1 MIYDYKFAIILAPL
15 TLDSTFPVD
24 KHPMLFLSPNKAYQN
39 PTHCKTPIFGTL
51 GLSNHGQL
59 VFVHS
64 PRPKHVPRR
73 DGLKQLCQVVLCW
86 GHAFVVSGGHIVVQM
101 GRRRMASGSRW

>member
-1 MIYDYKFAIILAPL
+1 MIYDYKFAIILADVHVYQPL

-59 VFVHS
+59 VFV
-64 PRPKHVPRR
+64 PPLDR
-73 DGLKQLCQVVLCW
+73 
-86 GHAFVVSGGHIVVQM
+86 
-101 GRRRMASGSRW
+101 